1 MHENGRLFEIRE
13 RSEKM
18 FSLSSPI
25 FLLKRRFSPR
35 AENQLSHSYDSKPA
49 QDLIPLEKD
58 EKFLDVFTHSLRYLS
73 YGLVRKGG
81 NEKVRR

>member
-35 AENQLSHSYDSKPA
+35 AENQLSHSYDFKPA
-49 QDLIPLEKD
+49 QDLIPFGKD
-58 EKFLDVFTHSLRYLS
+58 EKFPDPFTRPMAKHL
-73 YGLVRKGG
+73 
-81 NEKVRR
+81 NEVEKL